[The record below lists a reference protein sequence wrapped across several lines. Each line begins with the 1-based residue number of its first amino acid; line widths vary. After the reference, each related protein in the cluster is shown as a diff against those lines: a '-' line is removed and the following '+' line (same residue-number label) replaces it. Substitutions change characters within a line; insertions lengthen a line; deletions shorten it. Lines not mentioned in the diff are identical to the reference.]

1 MKTLQNIA
9 DEAYDD
15 LLVLREKLIDF
26 KTMFLAVS
34 KLLSEH
40 DTAGRL
46 AGIGATQ
53 AEEWATNAE
62 EWATNA
68 EGWARKM
75 DENLR
80 SLEAQRPAAPQ
91 KPTPAKRGAGGAA

>member
-15 LLVLREKLIDF
+15 LLVLREKLIEF

-34 KLLSEH
+34 QLLPEH
-40 DTAGRL
+40 ETAGRL
-46 AGIGATQ
+46 AVIGAQQ
-53 AEEWATNAE
+53 AEEWASNTE
-62 EWATNA
+62 D
-68 EGWARKM
+68 WARKM

-80 SLEAQRPAAPQ
+80 NLEAQQISAPQ
-91 KPTPAKRGAGGAA
+91 NSTSRKRGAGGAA

>member
-15 LLVLREKLIDF
+15 LMVLREKLNDF

-34 KLLSEH
+34 KLLPES

-46 AGIGATQ
+46 AGIGAIH
-53 AEEWATNAE
+53 AEE
-62 EWATNA
+62 
-68 EGWARKM
+68 WARKM

-80 SLEAQRPAAPQ
+80 NLEAQQPAAPQ
-91 KPTPAKRGAGGAA
+91 KPAAAKRGAGGAR

>member
-9 DEAYDD
+9 NEAYDD
-15 LLVLREKLIDF
+15 LLVLHEKLGEF

-34 KLLSEH
+34 QLLSEH

-46 AGIGATQ
+46 AGIGAQQ
-53 AEEWATNAE
+53 AEEWASNTE
-62 EWATNA
+62 D
-68 EGWARKM
+68 WARKM

-80 SLEAQRPAAPQ
+80 SLEAQQPVAPQ
-91 KPTPAKRGAGGAA
+91 KPAVAKRGVGGAV

>member
-15 LLVLREKLIDF
+15 LLVLREKLNDF

-46 AGIGATQ
+46 AGIGAIQ
-53 AEEWATNAE
+53 AEE
-62 EWATNA
+62 
-68 EGWARKM
+68 WARKM

-80 SLEAQRPAAPQ
+80 SLEVQQTAAPQ
-91 KPTPAKRGAGGAA
+91 KPAAAKRGAGGSR

>member
-62 EWATNA
+62 EWA
-68 EGWARKM
+68 RKM

>member
-26 KTMFLAVS
+26 KTIFLAVN

-40 DTAGRL
+40 DAAGRL

-62 EWATNA
+62 EWA
-68 EGWARKM
+68 RKM

-80 SLEAQRPAAPQ
+80 SLEAQQPAAPQ
-91 KPTPAKRGAGGAA
+91 KPTAAKCGAGGVR

>member
-15 LLVLREKLIDF
+15 LMVLREKLNDF

-34 KLLSEH
+34 KLLPEP

-46 AGIGATQ
+46 AGIGAIQ
-53 AEEWATNAE
+53 AEE
-62 EWATNA
+62 
-68 EGWARKM
+68 WARKM

-80 SLEAQRPAAPQ
+80 NLEAQQPAAPQ
-91 KPTPAKRGAGGAA
+91 KPASAKRGAGGAAC

>member
-1 MKTLQNIA
+1 MKTLKNIA

-15 LLVLREKLIDF
+15 LLVLQEKLGDF
-26 KTMFLAVS
+26 KTIFRAVH

-46 AGIGATQ
+46 AGIGAVQ
-53 AEEWATNAE
+53 AEEWQTHAE
-62 EWATNA
+62 D
-68 EGWARKM
+68 WARKM

-80 SLEAQRPAAPQ
+80 NLEPQQPAPQ
-91 KPTPAKRGAGGAA
+91 KPTSRKRGAGGAA

>member
-15 LLVLREKLIDF
+15 LLVLREKLNDF
-26 KTMFLAVS
+26 KTMFQAVH

-46 AGIGATQ
+46 ACIGAIQ

-62 EWATNA
+62 EWA
-68 EGWARKM
+68 RKM

-80 SLEAQRPAAPQ
+80 NLEAQQPATPQ
-91 KPTPAKRGAGGAA
+91 KPAAAKRGAGGAA

>member
-15 LLVLREKLIDF
+15 LLVLQEKLGDF
-26 KTMFLAVS
+26 KTIFRAVH

-46 AGIGATQ
+46 AGIGAVQ
-53 AEEWATNAE
+53 AEEWQTHAE
-62 EWATNA
+62 Q
-68 EGWARKM
+68 WARKM

-80 SLEAQRPAAPQ
+80 NLEAQQSSAPQ
-91 KPTPAKRGAGGAA
+91 EPTLRKRGAGGAV

>member
-15 LLVLREKLIDF
+15 LMVLREKLNDF

-34 KLLSEH
+34 KLLPES

-46 AGIGATQ
+46 AGIGAIH

-62 EWATNA
+62 EWA
-68 EGWARKM
+68 RKM

-80 SLEAQRPAAPQ
+80 NLEAQQPAAPQ
-91 KPTPAKRGAGGAA
+91 KPAAAKRGAGGAA

>member
-15 LLVLREKLIDF
+15 LMVLREKLNDF

-34 KLLSEH
+34 KLLPES

-46 AGIGATQ
+46 AGIGAIQ

-62 EWATNA
+62 EWA
-68 EGWARKM
+68 RKM

-80 SLEAQRPAAPQ
+80 NLEAQQPVAPQ

>member
-15 LLVLREKLIDF
+15 LMVLREKLNDF

-34 KLLSEH
+34 KLLPEP

-46 AGIGATQ
+46 AGIGAIQ

-62 EWATNA
+62 E
-68 EGWARKM
+68 WARKM

-80 SLEAQRPAAPQ
+80 SLEAQQHAAPQ
-91 KPTPAKRGAGGAA
+91 KPTAAKRGAGGAAC